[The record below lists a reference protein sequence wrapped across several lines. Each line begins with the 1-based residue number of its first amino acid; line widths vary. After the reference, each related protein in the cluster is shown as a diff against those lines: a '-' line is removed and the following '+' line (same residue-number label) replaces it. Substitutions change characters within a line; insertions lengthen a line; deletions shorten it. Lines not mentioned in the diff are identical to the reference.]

1 VPVVG
6 VHIDGLQNVTG
17 SEEQW
22 STNLADYIRHNDEAL
37 MKASEKLLAAYTEEL
52 LPCTSFLE
60 FCDVTGIYYLIFFST
75 NCHGLYFFFSQVY
88 WML

>member
-1 VPVVG
+1 
-6 VHIDGLQNVTG
+6 
-17 SEEQW
+17 
-22 STNLADYIRHNDEAL
+22 